1 MRKGFV
7 EIVETK
13 ISI

>member
-1 MRKGFV
+1 MHITAL

-13 ISI
+13 I